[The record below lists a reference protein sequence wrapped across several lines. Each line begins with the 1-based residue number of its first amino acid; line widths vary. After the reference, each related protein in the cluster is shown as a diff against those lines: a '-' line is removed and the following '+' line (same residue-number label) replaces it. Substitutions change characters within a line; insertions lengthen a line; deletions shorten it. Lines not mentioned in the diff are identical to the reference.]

1 MGVCPA
7 WPGHRPINADARE
20 EYTMNPEMC
29 EEVATLRDQ
38 QLVARGLHEPFV
50 ASVLP
55 QLAGPPAAR
64 IVLKQQLGAL
74 LVRVRVRFQGVH
86 VGAGPRPV
94 PGAVGEWGASAS
106 SHEPMYWLSPCR
118 LP

>member
-1 MGVCPA
+1 
-7 WPGHRPINADARE
+7 
-20 EYTMNPEMC
+20 MNPGVC

-38 QLVARGLHEPFV
+38 QLVARGLHEPFA

-55 QLAGPPAAR
+55 SLTRPPAAR
-64 IVLKQQLGAL
+64 AVLKQQLGAFL
-74 LVRVRVRFQGVH
+74 MRVRVGFQGVH
-86 VGAGPRPV
+86 VGAGPRPA
-94 PGAVGEWGASAS
+94 PGAGSEWGLGAS